1 MSQHVILGKGPVGS
15 TTARMLAERGE
26 NVRVLSRSGGRDAD
40 GVTHV
45 AVDAG
50 DADALRRVTA
60 DADVLYNCA
69 NPAGYHL
76 WEQEWPRMAGAMLDA
91 AESAGAVL
99 VTMSCLY
106 GYGPAARV
114 MTEDT
119 PLAAEGV
126 KGRLRAGMWNEALA
140 RHRAGRLRVTEARAS
155 DFFGPGPTANAV
167 IGERVVP
174 RILRGKSVSLFGD
187 VDAPHSFT
195 YMPDVARTLVR
206 LGTDERAWG
215 QAWHVPSAPALSQR
229 EMVAAIARVAGV
241 PTVKVGRL
249 PWFMLINV
257 IGAVQPAMRGFA
269 ETRHQWDLP
278 FELDS
283 SRYTETFGETATD
296 LDEALRETIAWWQ
309 AKIAVAA

>member
-1 MSQHVILGKGPVGS
+1 MSTHVILGKGPVGS

-26 NVRVLSRSGGRDAD
+26 TVRVLSRSGGRDAD
-40 GVTHV
+40 GVTHL

-50 DADALRRVTA
+50 DAEALRRATA
-60 DADVLYNCA
+60 GADVVYNCA

-76 WEQEWPRMAGAMLDA
+76 WEREWPRMAGALLDA

-119 PLAAEGV
+119 PLAAEGA
-126 KGRLRAGMWNEALA
+126 KGRLRAGMWKEALA
-140 RHRAGRLRVTEARAS
+140 RHEAGRLRVTEARAS

-174 RILRGKSVSLFGD
+174 RVLRGKSVSLFGD
-187 VDAPHSFT
+187 ADAPHSFT
-195 YMPDVARTLVR
+195 FMPDVARTLVR

-215 QAWHVPSAPALSQR
+215 RAWHVPSAPALSQR
-229 EMVAAIARVAGV
+229 EIVAAIARVAGV
-241 PTVKVGRL
+241 PMVKIGTM
-249 PWFMLINV
+249 PWWLLINV
-257 IGAVQPAMRGFA
+257 LGTVQPAMRGFA

-278 FELDS
+278 FEMDS
-283 SRYTETFGETATD
+283 SRYTEVFGETATD
-296 LDEALRETIAWWQ
+296 FDEALAETIAWWQ
-309 AKIAVAA
+309 GRIAVAA

>member
-1 MSQHVILGKGPVGS
+1 MSTHVILGKGPVGS

-26 NVRVLSRSGGRDAD
+26 TVRVLSRSGGRDAD
-40 GVTHV
+40 GVTHL

-50 DADALRRVTA
+50 DAEALRRATA

-76 WEQEWPRMAGAMLDA
+76 WEQEWPRMAGALLDA

-106 GYGPAARV
+106 GYGPGARV

-126 KGRLRAGMWNEALA
+126 KGRLRAQMWNEALA

-174 RILRGKSVSLFGD
+174 RVLRGKSVSLFGD
-187 VDAPHSFT
+187 PDAPHSFS
-195 YMPDVARTLVR
+195 YMPDIARTLVR

-215 QAWHVPSAPALSQR
+215 KAWHVPSAPALSQR
-229 EMVAAIARVAGV
+229 AMVEAIARVAGV
-241 PTVKVGRL
+241 PMVKVSKL
-249 PWFMLINV
+249 PWFVLINLL
-257 IGAVQPAMRGFA
+257 GTVQPAMRGFT

-278 FELDS
+278 FEMDS
-283 SRYTETFGETATD
+283 GRYTVTFGETATD
-296 LDEALRETIAWWQ
+296 LDEALAETIAWWRG
-309 AKIAVAA
+309 KITVAA